1 MNRIAFF
8 FACPRSRPG
17 RFRAGGGGGGVRQL
31 RRTNPVQAISKWRVK
46 SSPGQGW
53 GARSTKWSR
62 WRDAACGDQMPS
74 TPQMTEM
81 LDEVFEEMEE
91 EMRLQRRAMLN
102 RAARIM
108 ARRLTEEELSEIAAF
123 FNSPAGER
131 YVELQPLFLDD
142 IFTAMD
148 DWSEEMFE
156 YLSVRV
162 QAEISRRELQ

>member
-1 MNRIAFF
+1 
-8 FACPRSRPG
+8 
-17 RFRAGGGGGGVRQL
+17 
-31 RRTNPVQAISKWRVK
+31 
-46 SSPGQGW
+46 
-53 GARSTKWSR
+53 
-62 WRDAACGDQMPS
+62 
-74 TPQMTEM
+74 
-81 LDEVFEEMEE
+81 
-91 EMRLQRRAMLN
+91 MLN